1 VYNSPRY
8 TVDVDAITLHADI
21 DSTLAVAAEKAQVDL
36 DDGVWFR
43 HERDNS
49 VKAQGPY
56 GGLRQTYRAGIGEL
70 PTDLRRSRIVNFD
83 VGTGDPVTPAPRPA
97 ETQSMLSGFSSIS
110 WLVYPVETVLAEKL
124 HALISHGDINSRAK
138 DIYDIARFLPLA
150 DSTTLADALV
160 RCFEFRR
167 TTLPSSF
174 PRALRN
180 LDIRILKRGWPS
192 AISSLPTNPSF
203 ESEFEKI
210 IKLIEEIDGLL

>member
-1 VYNSPRY
+1 
-8 TVDVDAITLHADI
+8 
-21 DSTLAVAAEKAQVDL
+21 
-36 DDGVWFR
+36 
-43 HERDNS
+43 
-49 VKAQGPY
+49 
-56 GGLRQTYRAGIGEL
+56 
-70 PTDLRRSRIVNFD
+70 
-83 VGTGDPVTPAPRPA
+83 
-97 ETQSMLSGFSSIS
+97 MLSGFSSIS